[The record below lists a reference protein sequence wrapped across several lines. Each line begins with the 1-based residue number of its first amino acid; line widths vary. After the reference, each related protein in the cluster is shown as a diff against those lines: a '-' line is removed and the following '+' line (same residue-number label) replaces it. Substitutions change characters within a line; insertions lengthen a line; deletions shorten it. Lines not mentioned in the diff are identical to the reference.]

1 MSSRPRSRPVRPG
14 PQLAAS
20 CSTAKLASVAAVLIG
35 MVLLPALA
43 QQPPANAGAAS
54 ASGHGKAAVA
64 KVARITAKVEALDR
78 TARTLTLRG
87 ARGAAVTFSAGP
99 EVRGFDQ
106 TRVGDIVVVRYLEAV
121 LVEIK
126 KGGSGVRERT
136 EAGTDGGARRV
147 TVAADVVAKDAAKRT
162 VTLRGP
168 QQTVELKAPRA
179 EQFKLVQIGDR
190 VEATYTEL
198 AAISI
203 ELAVSRP
210 EQDKK

>member
-1 MSSRPRSRPVRPG
+1 MTRW
-14 PQLAAS
+14 
-20 CSTAKLASVAAVLIG
+20 TMKLASVYAVLIS
-35 MVLLPALA
+35 MVSFQALA
-43 QQPPANAGAAS
+43 QQPPSNAGATS

-78 TARTLTLRG
+78 TARTITLRG
-87 ARGAAVTFSAGP
+87 AKGTAVTFYAGP
-99 EVRGFDQ
+99 EVRGFDHA
-106 TRVGDIVVVRYLEAV
+106 RVGDFVVMRYLEAV
-121 LVEIK
+121 LIEVR

-136 EAGTDGGARRV
+136 EASADGGARRV
-147 TVAADVVAKDAAKRT
+147 TVAADVVAKDAARRT

-168 QQTVELKAPRA
+168 KQTVELKAPSA

-210 EQDKK
+210 EHDKK